1 MVRAALLH
9 DIGKRHAW
17 LSPVARSIVT
27 AIAKLGLP
35 VGCRGVLYLAHGR
48 LAAEELSRLG
58 AEPLVVD
65 FAACHHEDRPDSINP
80 EDWATLVAADR

>member
-9 DIGKRHAW
+9 DIGKRHAR
-17 LSPVARSIVT
+17 LTPVARSIVT

-35 VGCRGVLYLAHGR
+35 VGRRAALYLAHGR
-48 LAAEELSRLG
+48 LAADELLHLG

-65 FAACHHEDRPDSINP
+65 FAAFHHKGRPDSINP
-80 EDWATLVAADR
+80 EDWATLIAADR